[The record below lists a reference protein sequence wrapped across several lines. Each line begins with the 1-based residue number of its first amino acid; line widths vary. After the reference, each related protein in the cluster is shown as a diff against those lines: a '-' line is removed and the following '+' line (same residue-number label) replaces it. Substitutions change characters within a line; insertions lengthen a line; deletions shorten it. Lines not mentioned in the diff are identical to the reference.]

1 MALEKSMMIAASGM
15 RAQGT
20 RLRVIAENIANAGSM
35 AETAGGE
42 PYRRKTVTFSN
53 LLDRELGARTVEVS
67 RVREDKSDFGLR
79 YDPTHPAADEAGYIR
94 TPNVKIAIEMMD
106 FREAQRSYEANL
118 NMIEVSRTMLRN
130 TLELLR

>member
-1 MALEKSMMIAASGM
+1 MIAASGM
-15 RAQGT
+15 QAQGT
-20 RLRVIAENIANAGSM
+20 RLRIIAENIANAGSM
-35 AETAGGE
+35 AETAGGD

-79 YDPTHPAADEAGYIR
+79 YEPTHPAADEDGYIK

-118 NMIEVSRTMLRN
+118 NMIDVSRRMLQS
-130 TLELLR
+130 TLQLLR

>member
-35 AETAGGE
+35 AETTGGE
-42 PYRRKTVTFSN
+42 PYRRKTVSFAN
-53 LLDRELGARTVEVS
+53 ELDRELGARTVKVS

-79 YDPTHPAADEAGYIR
+79 YDPTHPAADEAGYIK
-94 TPNVKIAIEMMD
+94 TPNVKVAIEMMD

-130 TLELLR
+130 TLDLLR

>member
-20 RLRVIAENIANAGSM
+20 RLRIIAENIANAGSM
-35 AETAGGE
+35 AETPGGD

-53 LLDRELGARTVEVS
+53 VLDRELGVRTVEVS

-79 YDPTHPAADEAGYIR
+79 FDPTHPAADEDGYIK
-94 TPNVKIAIEMMD
+94 TPNVKTTIETMD

-118 NMIEVSRTMLRN
+118 NMIEVSRAMLRS

>member
-1 MALEKSMMIAASGM
+1 MALEKSMIIAASGM

-35 AETAGGE
+35 AETTGGE

-79 YDPTHPAADEAGYIR
+79 HDPMHPAADAAGYIK
-94 TPNVKIAIEMMD
+94 TPNVKIAVEMMD

>member
-1 MALEKSMMIAASGM
+1 MALEKSMIIAASEM

-35 AETAGGE
+35 AETTGGE

-53 LLDRELGARTVEVS
+53 LLDRELGRH
-67 RVREDKSDFGLR
+67 
-79 YDPTHPAADEAGYIR
+79 DPTHPAADAAVYIK
-94 TPNVKIAIEMMD
+94 TPNVKIAVEMMD

>member
-20 RLRVIAENIANAGSM
+20 RLRIIAENIANAGSM
-35 AETAGGE
+35 AETPGGD

-53 LLDRELGARTVEVS
+53 LLDRELGVRTVEVS

-79 YDPTHPAADEAGYIR
+79 FDPTHPAADEDGYIK
-94 TPNVKIAIEMMD
+94 TPNVKTTIETMD

-118 NMIEVSRTMLRN
+118 NMIEVSRAMLRS

>member
-35 AETAGGE
+35 ADTTGGD

-53 LLDRELGARTVEVS
+53 ALDRELGARTVEVS
-67 RVREDKSDFGLR
+67 RVREDKSDFGFR
-79 YDPTHPAADEAGYIR
+79 YDPTHPAADDAGYIK
-94 TPNVKIAIEMMD
+94 TPNVKVAVEMMD

-118 NMIEVSRTMLRN
+118 NMIEVSRTMLRS
-130 TLELLR
+130 TLDLLR

>member
-1 MALEKSMMIAASGM
+1 MALEKSMIIAASGM

-35 AETAGGE
+35 AETTGGE

-67 RVREDKSDFGLR
+67 RIREDKSDFGLR
-79 YDPTHPAADEAGYIR
+79 HDPTHPAADDAGYIK
-94 TPNVKIAIEMMD
+94 TPNVKIAVEMMD

-118 NMIEVSRTMLRN
+118 NMIEVSRTMLQR